1 MDRNQNKKN
10 NAPRRRVPGQSKA
23 TTAPQKAPHVQ
34 PRRNQPVQEQPVHV
48 TPEVVYLAPKPFSR
62 NRLILRLATVV
73 AVVLALMMGLSIFFK
88 VEKIEVSGCSQYT
101 AWQIQQASGI
111 EYGDQLLTFSVPRA
125 AGKIRNALP
134 YVKTVRIG
142 ISLPDTVKIEIVET
156 AVTYGFED
164 QNGNLWLVD
173 SAGKIVEQATAGSRY
188 AKISGVTIDN
198 PVVGGQALAHPD
210 DGIPTDPEGNTL
222 PVTVTAGQKFN
233 AILQIAQGLERY
245 GIIGQIASV
254 DVTDYYGIQL
264 WYGEKF
270 HVLLGDTNELD
281 RKIRYLKAFVDDYT
295 ENRPYE
301 AGVLDLT
308 DPNWIEYSSFPETT
322 E

>member
-10 NAPRRRVPGQSKA
+10 SAPRRRVPGQSKVQS
-23 TTAPQKAPHVQ
+23 APEKAPHAQ
-34 PRRNQPVQEQPVHV
+34 PRKNQPVQEQPVRV

-88 VEKIEVSGCSQYT
+88 VEKIEVSGCNQYT

-125 AGKIRNALP
+125 AGMIRNALP

-142 ISLPDTVKIEIVET
+142 ITLPDTVKIEIVET
-156 AVTYGFED
+156 AVTYAFED
-164 QNGNLWLVD
+164 QNANLWLVD
-173 SAGKIVEQATAGSRY
+173 SAGKIIEQATANSRY
-188 AKISGVTIDN
+188 TKISGVTIDN
-198 PVVGGQALAHPD
+198 PVVGGQALAHPED
-210 DGIPTDPEGNTL
+210 AVPTDPEGNTL

-233 AILQIAQGLERY
+233 AVLQIAQCLERY
-245 GIIGQIASV
+245 GIIGDIASV
-254 DVTDYYGIQL
+254 NVSDYYAVEL

-270 HVLLGDTNELD
+270 QILLGDTNECD

-295 ENRPYE
+295 KNRPYE
-301 AGVLDLT
+301 AGVLDMT
-308 DPNWIEYSSFPETT
+308 DPDWIEYSSFPEPT